1 MVGCVTDG
9 MAKSTGKSLVIPP
22 SLQSLGICGTQ
33 VPEIDLPLYWF
44 VATQYVCHF
53 KKWMCKIPSEA
64 LVQQASH
71 VSHLRQGMRIALLS
85 AEYGLKTPF
94 YSNTNRTALSDV

>member
-9 MAKSTGKSLVIPP
+9 MPKNAGKSLVVTPP
-22 SLQSLGICGTQ
+22 LQCLGLCGTQ
-33 VPEIDLPLYWF
+33 VPEINLPLYWS
-44 VATQYVCHF
+44 VATQYVCHL

-71 VSHLRQGMRIALLS
+71 VSHLRQGMRSALLS

>member
-9 MAKSTGKSLVIPP
+9 MPKNAGKSLVVTPP
-22 SLQSLGICGTQ
+22 LQCLGLCGTQ
-33 VPEIDLPLYWF
+33 VPEINLPLYWS
-44 VATQYVCHF
+44 VATQYVCHL

-71 VSHLRQGMRIALLS
+71 VSHLRQSMRIALLS